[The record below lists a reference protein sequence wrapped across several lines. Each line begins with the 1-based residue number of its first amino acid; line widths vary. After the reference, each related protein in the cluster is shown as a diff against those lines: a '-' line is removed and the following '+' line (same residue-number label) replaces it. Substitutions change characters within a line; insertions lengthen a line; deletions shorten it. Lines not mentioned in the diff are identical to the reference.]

1 MSGAADLRPYAWVVA
16 LASMVVMTIGAGAPY
31 TVVVALKP
39 IAADFGWPRAVPSM
53 CYALV
58 MLGAGIGGLV
68 MGRWAD
74 RGGVAGPML
83 IGSLSLP
90 FGAWL
95 ASTGD
100 GALTLFVAYGLFMGF
115 LGNGAFVAPLL
126 ANTTRWF
133 DRRRG
138 MAIGIVASGQTLGG
152 ALWPPFLRYLNDAY
166 GWRQTLVVYAVIA
179 LAVLLPLVL
188 VLRAPPR
195 TGGPART
202 DGPAWDRRALG
213 WPAERVQ
220 AILCLAIVGCCVA
233 MAMPMVH
240 LISYAT
246 DLGIDRAHAAEML
259 SLLLACAFVSRLGF
273 GMVADRLG
281 ALRALLIGS
290 SGQATMLVAF
300 AAVDSFWGLYVVAA
314 LFGLVHGGIVPCYAL
329 IVRELFP
336 ASHAGRRIGMVI
348 LFGTAGMALGGWLGG
363 QIFDLLGSYRSAF
376 LVGLVFN
383 LGNLALVGTLLH
395 RQSRMTL
402 QAMPA

>member
-39 IAADFGWPRAVPSM
+39 IVADFGWPRAVPSM

-138 MAIGIVASGQTLGG
+138 IAIGIVASGQILGG

-220 AILCLAIVGCCVA
+220 AMLCLAIVGCCVA

-240 LISYAT
+240 LISSAT

-290 SGQATMLVAF
+290 SGQATRLVAF
-300 AAVDSFWGLYVVAA
+300 AAVDSYWGLYVVAA